1 MDSLITSGY
10 CKGTERWSASL
21 TSTARCFMY
30 APKSNAP
37 SAAAGRA
44 TKVSAVPCTCSER
57 GLGLPWACM
66 PSAKASCCWGC
77 YRSGYE
83 ACACLALRLRD

>member
-30 APKSNAP
+30 SPKSNAP

-44 TKVSAVPCTCSER
+44 TKVSAVLCTCSEQR
-57 GLGLPWACM
+57 LGQP
-66 PSAKASCCWGC
+66 
-77 YRSGYE
+77 
-83 ACACLALRLRD
+83 LALHARSQGQLLLGVLPQWV